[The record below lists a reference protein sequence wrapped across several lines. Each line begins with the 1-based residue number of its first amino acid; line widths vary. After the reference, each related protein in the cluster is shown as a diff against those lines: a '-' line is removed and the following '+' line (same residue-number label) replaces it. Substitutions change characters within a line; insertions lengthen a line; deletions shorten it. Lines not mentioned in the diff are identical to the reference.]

1 MMGTKVANLN
11 ATVGKGFM
19 KLFVTHE
26 GQTWD
31 INPYVSAV
39 FENGTL
45 VVFSKENRDITFG
58 VEKAAPGELFH
69 VQVFGHEKKPLL
81 KKGDMPHG
89 RGNKILW
96 AMSFVEPEKRA
107 SSEED
112 FYAKQPEIEAAYGSD
127 VSILHSKKGAYAIF
141 LAKKRPQPGKGRKS
155 HQVKYKPCL
164 GWCSDSISDED
175 LENLVREFR
184 RHRKIYCPVEFLSA
198 IK

>member
-1 MMGTKVANLN
+1 MGTKVANLN

-19 KLFVTHE
+19 QLFVTGN

-39 FENGTL
+39 FENGKL
-45 VVFSKENRDITFG
+45 VIFSKDDRYHHYEETP
-58 VEKAAPGELFH
+58 AAPGELFH

-81 KKGDMPHG
+81 KKGDMPES

-107 SSEED
+107 SSEKE
-112 FYAKQPEIEAAYGSD
+112 FYKKQPEIEASYGSD

-141 LAKKRPQPGKGRKS
+141 LAKKRPQPGKGRRS
-155 HQVKYKPCL
+155 RQIKYKPCL
-164 GWCSDSISDED
+164 GWCSDNISNEE
-175 LENLVREFR
+175 LQNLIHEFR
-184 RHRKIYCPVEFLSA
+184 RYRKIYCPVEFLSA

>member
-19 KLFVTHE
+19 QLFVTSN

-45 VVFSKENRDITFG
+45 VVFSKENREITYG
-58 VEKAAPGELFH
+58 IEKANIGELFH

-81 KKGDMPHG
+81 RKADMPEG

-96 AMSFVEPEKRA
+96 AMSFGEPEKRA

-112 FYAKQPEIEAAYGSD
+112 FYLKQPEIEAAYGSD
-127 VSILHSKKGAYAIF
+127 VSILYSKKGVYAIF
-141 LAKKRPQPGKGRKS
+141 LAKKHAQLGKGSRSRK
-155 HQVKYKPCL
+155 VRYKPCF
-164 GWCSDSISDED
+164 GWCSDTISDDE
-175 LENLVREFR
+175 LQNLIHEFR

>member
-19 KLFVTHE
+19 QLFVTHE

-39 FENGTL
+39 FENSTL
-45 VVFSKENRDITFG
+45 VVFSKQNRNITYG
-58 VEKAAPGELFH
+58 IEKASPGELFH

-81 KKGDMPHG
+81 RKGNMPSG

-96 AMSFVEPEKRA
+96 ALSFAEPEKRA

-112 FYAKQPEIEAAYGSD
+112 FYENQPKIEESYGSD
-127 VSILHSKKGAYAIF
+127 VTIMHSKKGSYAIF
-141 LAKKRPQPGKGRKS
+141 LAKKHPQPGKGRRS
-155 HQVKYKPCL
+155 RQIKYKPCL
-164 GWCSDSISDED
+164 GWCSDTISDED
-175 LENLVREFR
+175 LQNLIREFR
-184 RHRKIYCPVEFLSA
+184 RYRKIYCPVEFLSA
-198 IK
+198 VK

>member
-1 MMGTKVANLN
+1 MGTKVATLK

-19 KLFVTHE
+19 QLFVTEE

-31 INPYVSAV
+31 INPYASAV

-45 VVFSKENRDITFG
+45 VVFSKENRDITYG
-58 VEKAAPGELFH
+58 VAKAAPGELFH
-69 VQVFGHEKKPLL
+69 VQVFGHEKKPFL
-81 KKGDMPHG
+81 KKAELPNG

-107 SSEED
+107 SIEDD
-112 FYAKQPEIEAAYGSD
+112 FYAKQPEIEAAYGSE

-141 LAKKRPQPGKGRKS
+141 LAKKRPQPGKGRRS

-164 GWCSDSISDED
+164 GWCSDTISDDE
-175 LENLVREFR
+175 LQNLIREFR
-184 RHRKIYCPVEFLSA
+184 RHRKIYCPVEFLNS

>member
-19 KLFVTHE
+19 KLFVTQE

-127 VSILHSKKGAYAIF
+127 VSILHSKKV
-141 LAKKRPQPGKGRKS
+141 LMLSSLQKSVLNPAKV
-155 HQVKYKPCL
+155 VKATK
-164 GWCSDSISDED
+164 
-175 LENLVREFR
+175 
-184 RHRKIYCPVEFLSA
+184 
-198 IK
+198 